1 MERNRIYI
9 QRCGGLAWISKLRSS
24 ARQAIAASEATQS
37 ARAGEDSAN
46 FIKIRGRSSTGTL
59 SSAELVLVVVDY
71 YSWCYEIT
79 IMKSMTVE
87 KTVKVLKTIFA
98 RRVLTLTIHTD
109 SGPLFVSEVL
119 ADYMKSIG
127 MIYLKMTP

>member
-1 MERNRIYI
+1 M
-9 QRCGGLAWISKLRSS
+9 
-24 ARQAIAASEATQS
+24 
-37 ARAGEDSAN
+37 
-46 FIKIRGRSSTGTL
+46 
-59 SSAELVLVVVDY
+59 LVVVDY

-98 RRVLTLTIHTD
+98 RRVLTLTIHSD
-109 SGPLFVSEVL
+109 SGPLFVPEVM

-127 MIYLKMTP
+127 MRYLKMTH